1 MNRRY
6 HMEEKKSAE
15 LFEKS
20 LKRIPV
26 ETILLGCLASIF
38 GWIFFD
44 LISAGLLVAGALLGA
59 AGFISLRAFVDR
71 YIFKEKA
78 VFRKRALILYS
89 LRLLLICLVF
99 LAIIFIFRGKIIAF
113 VAGFSSLVVAI
124 LIEAIRNLVNIRQ
137 WKA

>member
-1 MNRRY
+1 
-6 HMEEKKSAE
+6 MEEKESAE

-20 LKRIPV
+20 LKRIPA
-26 ETILLGCLASIF
+26 ETIALGCLASIL
-38 GWIFFD
+38 GLIFFD
-44 LISAGLLVAGALLGA
+44 LISAALLVAGALVAA
-59 AGFISLRAFVDR
+59 AGFISLRSFVNR
-71 YIFKEKA
+71 YVFREKT

-99 LAIIFIFRGKIIAF
+99 LAIIFIFRGKVIAF
-113 VAGFSSLVVAI
+113 VAGFSSLVVAV

>member
-1 MNRRY
+1 
-6 HMEEKKSAE
+6 MEEKESAE

-26 ETILLGCLASIF
+26 ETIALGCLASIL
-38 GWIFFD
+38 GLIFFD
-44 LISAGLLVAGALLGA
+44 LISAALVVAGALVAA
-59 AGFISLRAFVDR
+59 AGFISLRSFVNR
-71 YIFKEKA
+71 YVFREKT

-99 LAIIFIFRGKIIAF
+99 LAIIFIFRGKVIAF
-113 VAGFSSLVVAI
+113 VAGFSSLVVAV

>member
-1 MNRRY
+1 
-6 HMEEKKSAE
+6 MEEKKSAE

-26 ETILLGCLASIF
+26 ETILLGCLSSIL

-78 VFRKRALILYS
+78 IFRKRALILYS

>member
-1 MNRRY
+1 
-6 HMEEKKSAE
+6 MEEKKSAE

-26 ETILLGCLASIF
+26 ETIVLGVLTSIL
-38 GWIFFD
+38 GLVFFD
-44 LISAGLLVAGALLGA
+44 LTSAGLLVAGALVAA
-59 AGFISLRAFVDR
+59 AGFISLRSFVDR
-71 YIFKEKA
+71 YIFKEKT

-99 LAIIFIFRGKIIAF
+99 LAIIFIFRVKVIVF
-113 VAGFSSLVVAI
+113 VAGFSSLVVAV

>member
-1 MNRRY
+1 
-6 HMEEKKSAE
+6 MEEKKSAE

-26 ETILLGCLASIF
+26 ETILLGCLSSIF

-44 LISAGLLVAGALLGA
+44 LISAGLLVAGALLAA

>member
-1 MNRRY
+1 
-6 HMEEKKSAE
+6 MEEKESAE

-26 ETILLGCLASIF
+26 ETIALGCLASIL
-38 GWIFFD
+38 GLIFFD
-44 LISAGLLVAGALLGA
+44 LISAALLVAGALVAA
-59 AGFISLRAFVDR
+59 AGFISLRSFVNR
-71 YIFKEKA
+71 YVFREKT

-89 LRLLLICLVF
+89 LRLLLICLIF
-99 LAIIFIFRGKIIAF
+99 LAIIFIFRGKVIAF
-113 VAGFSSLVVAI
+113 VAGFSSLVVAV

>member
-1 MNRRY
+1 
-6 HMEEKKSAE
+6 MEEKKSAE

-26 ETILLGCLASIF
+26 ETIVLGVLTSIL
-38 GWIFFD
+38 GLVFFD
-44 LISAGLLVAGALLGA
+44 LTSAGLLVAGALVAA
-59 AGFISLRAFVDR
+59 AGFISLRSFVDR
-71 YIFKEKA
+71 YIFKEKT
-78 VFRKRALILYS
+78 VFRKRALIVYS

-99 LAIIFIFRGKIIAF
+99 LAIIFIFRVKVIAF
-113 VAGFSSLVVAI
+113 VAGFSSLVVAV

>member
-1 MNRRY
+1 
-6 HMEEKKSAE
+6 MEEKESAE

-26 ETILLGCLASIF
+26 ETIALGCLASIL
-38 GWIFFD
+38 GLIFFD
-44 LISAGLLVAGALLGA
+44 LISAALLVAGALVAA
-59 AGFISLRAFVDR
+59 AGFISLRSFVNR
-71 YIFKEKA
+71 YVFREKT

-99 LAIIFIFRGKIIAF
+99 LAIIFIFRGKVIAF
-113 VAGFSSLVVAI
+113 VAGFSSLVVAV

>member
-1 MNRRY
+1 
-6 HMEEKKSAE
+6 MEEKKSAE

-26 ETILLGCLASIF
+26 ETIVLGVLTSIL
-38 GWIFFD
+38 GLVFFD
-44 LISAGLLVAGALLGA
+44 LTSAGLLVAGALVAA
-59 AGFISLRAFVDR
+59 AGFISLRSFVDR
-71 YIFKEKA
+71 YIFKEKT

-99 LAIIFIFRGKIIAF
+99 LAIIFIFRVKVIAF
-113 VAGFSSLVVAI
+113 VAGFSSLVVAV

>member
-1 MNRRY
+1 
-6 HMEEKKSAE
+6 MEEKESAE

-26 ETILLGCLASIF
+26 ETIALGCLASIL
-38 GWIFFD
+38 GLIFFD
-44 LISAGLLVAGALLGA
+44 LISAALLVAGALVAA
-59 AGFISLRAFVDR
+59 AGFISLRSFVNR
-71 YIFKEKA
+71 YVFREKT

-99 LAIIFIFRGKIIAF
+99 LAIIFIFRSKVIAF
-113 VAGFSSLVVAI
+113 VAGFSSLVVAV

>member
-1 MNRRY
+1 
-6 HMEEKKSAE
+6 MEEKESAE

-26 ETILLGCLASIF
+26 ETIALGCLASIL
-38 GWIFFD
+38 GLIFFD
-44 LISAGLLVAGALLGA
+44 LISAALLVAGALVAA
-59 AGFISLRAFVDR
+59 AGFISLRSFVDR
-71 YIFKEKA
+71 YIFREKT

-99 LAIIFIFRGKIIAF
+99 LAIIFIFRGKVIAF
-113 VAGFSSLVVAI
+113 VAGFSSLVVAV
-124 LIEAIRNLVNIRQ
+124 LIEAIRNLMNIRQ